1 MHFLLIQKTWRTVA
15 HHVASRIRPTSVRL
29 CISPDLSLPMVWG
42 YADCA
47 ADMSVPGPKCVLCRI
62 RMRPRGQKKRKIRA
76 LTRLFQLPYH
86 GEHVMNAQRTAALD
100 PNDAQLVVVA
110 NRLPLEPVYAD
121 IDKDTRI
128 ESWRLAPGGLVSA
141 LDAILRDRPA
151 LWIGSGDSVPDEEPG
166 CMRLAAVA
174 IPPVLAHD
182 YYEGFSNSAIW
193 PLYHDAVVTPEFHRH
208 HFEAYRKANELFADR
223 VAELADEGATVWVH
237 DYQLQLLPRMLR
249 ERRPDLTLGFF
260 LHIPFPPAELF
271 AQLPWRRQILQGLLG
286 SDLVGFQTHRD
297 ATNFLVACERVLGL
311 ANEGHGL
318 RIGDRRVRVEAFPI
332 GIDALSFS
340 ELAAQPEVQARAHEL
355 RAGLGDPDTL
365 ILGVDRLDYTKGID
379 IRLKA
384 FAELLESGRLDPTKT
399 VFVQVAVP
407 SRENVSEYQQIRD
420 EIELLVGRFNG
431 ALANFGSTPIHY
443 QRRVLER
450 AELVALYMAADIML
464 VTPLRDGMNLVCKEY
479 VATRNDDSGALI
491 LSEFAGAAAQLRD
504 AWLVNPHDT
513 AGVEQA
519 IADAVHASPHDRK
532 VRMQRMRDS
541 VFGLDAAAWATE
553 FLRTLH
559 MGQLNQVRENKD
571 RSSLPIRELATT
583 PHLLVCCDYDGTLA
597 PIVDDPSQARPLDE
611 AVAALRALSL
621 LPSTTVAVISGRAL
635 RDLAALS
642 RLPSEIHLV
651 GSHGWEVDQGL
662 VIDAQQRE
670 LLDRVIR
677 SCEVLVAEIPGA
689 HVETK
694 PGSIAVHVRRC
705 EPLVGN
711 ALIEDV
717 VRGPGQYPGV
727 LIRHGKAVI
736 ELSVVHT
743 QKADAVN
750 MLRHRVGATTIMFVG
765 DDVTD
770 ESVFTTLTGPDVGI
784 KVGDGDTAA
793 PWRVDSP
800 HSVAELLFDV
810 AGQRERWL
818 LGGHASPIE
827 DYALLSNRHS
837 VALLSPTGS
846 IDWLC
851 APEPGSPAVFARLIG
866 DDSSG
871 HFSVHPAHG
880 KRSLSQ
886 TYVPGTMT
894 VRTRWAGL
902 SVLDYMPIPA
912 ADDPNPVRIIRTV
925 RGDEPA
931 HITFAPR
938 PEFGSVS
945 TSFEVERDGLLVV
958 SGAEPIALY
967 SPGVDWHIT
976 EQGGQQ
982 IATAIVDPSER
993 DFLFDLRFASS
1004 DLSPIPQADAD
1015 LRQRS
1020 EQVWQDWLAECSL
1033 PGIRPDAEE
1042 RAALTV
1048 RALSHVPTGALLSAA
1063 STSLPEHIGGVR
1075 NWDTRYCWLR
1085 DAAIATRE
1093 LAEIGSMEEAEK
1105 FVHWLMSMKETLM
1118 SADRLHPVYAL
1129 SGQSMSSEAV
1139 LDALPGYAGSRPVRI
1154 GNAAQGQLQL
1164 DIFGQVLL
1172 LLDTLARIQD
1182 RVSDNQWLLTE
1193 QLADAITARW
1203 HESDHGIWQTRM
1215 QPRHHTHS
1223 RMMCWVGM
1231 DCALRIATR
1240 RGVDRP
1246 EWRNLQDSIENDIE
1260 TNGWNTIR
1268 SSYVAAYDLA
1278 EADAAVLQAFIEGYP
1293 APPDRMQR
1301 TIGFIEQQ
1309 LRRPS
1314 GVYRYR
1320 YDDGL
1325 PLGQGTMHVC
1335 SAWLAASHVDESSED
1350 EAMQMLDTML
1360 SAAGG
1365 TGLLP
1370 EQVDPKSRRGLG
1382 NHPHVLSQAG
1392 VLMLTRHIASRR
1404 RASH

>member
-1 MHFLLIQKTWRTVA
+1 VWRITHPGA
-15 HHVASRIRPTSVRL
+15 TSGRKLFTFGGPT
-29 CISPDLSLPMVWG
+29 G
-42 YADCA
+42 
-47 ADMSVPGPKCVLCRI
+47 G
-62 RMRPRGQKKRKIRA
+62 RA
-76 LTRLFQLPYH
+76 LLYH
-86 GEHVMNAQRTAALD
+86 GAYVMNSLRTLSASD
-100 PNDAQLVVVA
+100 PNDGQLVVVA

-121 IDKDTRI
+121 IEKDTRI
-128 ESWRLAPGGLVSA
+128 EGWRLAPGGLVSA
-141 LDAILRDRPA
+141 LDPVLRNRPA
-151 LWIGSGDSVPDEEPG
+151 LWIGSGESVPDEDLG
-166 CMRLAAVA
+166 AMHLASVS
-174 IPPVLAHD
+174 IPPEIAHD

-208 HFEAYRKANELFADR
+208 HFEAYRKANEIFAAK

-249 ERRPDLTLGFF
+249 ERRPDLTIGFF

-271 AQLPWRRQILQGLLG
+271 AQLPWRRQVLQGILG
-286 SDLVGFQTHRD
+286 SDLVGFQTRRD
-297 ATNFLVACERVLGL
+297 ATNFLNAGERILGVAS
-311 ANEGHGL
+311 EGHGL
-318 RIGDRRVRVEAFPI
+318 RVGDRRVRVDAFPI
-332 GIDALSFS
+332 GIDAISFS
-340 ELAAQPEVQARAHEL
+340 ELAAQPEVQARAKEL
-355 RAGLGDPDTL
+355 RAGLGDPETL

-384 FAELLESGRLDPTKT
+384 FAELLESERLDPTKT

-407 SRENVSEYQQIRD
+407 SRENVNEYQQIRD

-431 ALANFGSTPIHY
+431 ALASFGSTPIHY

-450 AELVALYMAADIML
+450 SELVALYLAADIML

-479 VATRNDDSGALI
+479 IATRNDDSGALI

-519 IADAVHASPHDRK
+519 IADAVQASPHDEQ
-532 VRMQRMRDS
+532 VRMQRMRES
-541 VFGLDAAAWATE
+541 VFEADATAWAQE

-559 MGQLNQVRENKD
+559 MGHVDQTRRRDDASNI
-571 RSSLPIRELATT
+571 PIRELATA

-621 LPSTTVAVISGRAL
+621 LPSTTVSVISGRAL

-662 VIDAQQRE
+662 VLDEQQRE
-670 LLDRVIR
+670 LLNLVIHE
-677 SCEVLVAEIPGA
+677 CERLIAEVPGA
-689 HVETK
+689 HLETK
-694 PGSIAVHVRRC
+694 PGSVAVHVRRC
-705 EPLVGN
+705 DAPVGK

-717 VRGPGQYPGV
+717 VRGPGQFPGV

-750 MLRHRVGATTIMFVG
+750 MLRHRVGATTIVFIG
-765 DDVTD
+765 DDITD
-770 ESVFTTLTGPDVGI
+770 ETVFTTLTGPDVGI
-784 KVGDGDTAA
+784 KVGEGETAA

-800 HSVAELLFDV
+800 NDVAQLLFDL

-851 APEPGSPAVFARLIG
+851 APEPGSPAIFARLVG

-871 HFSVHPAHG
+871 HFSVQPAHG

-902 SVLDYMPIPA
+902 SVLDYMPLA
-912 ADDPNPVRIIRTV
+912 TADDHVPVRVIRTV
-925 RGDEPA
+925 RGEEPA
-931 HITFAPR
+931 HVTFAPR

-945 TSFEVERDGLLVV
+945 TSFEIQRDGLLIV

-967 SPGVDWHIT
+967 SPGVEWTIT
-976 EQGGQQ
+976 EQAGQQ
-982 IATAIVDPSER
+982 VATAVVDPTER
-993 DFLFDLRFASS
+993 EFLFDLRFGSS
-1004 DLSPIPQADAD
+1004 DLSPIDEPPDD
-1015 LRQRS
+1015 LRKRT
-1020 EQVWQDWLAECSL
+1020 EQGWQDWLLRCTL
-1033 PGIRPDAEE
+1033 PGVRPDAEE
-1042 RAALTV
+1042 RAALTL
-1048 RALSHVPTGALLSAA
+1048 RALSHQPTGAVLSAA
-1063 STSLPEHIGGVR
+1063 STSLPERIGGVR
-1075 NWDTRYCWLR
+1075 NWDARYCWLR
-1085 DAAIATRE
+1085 DAALATRE
-1093 LAEIGSMEEAEK
+1093 LAEIGSMEEAEQ
-1105 FVHWLMSMKETLM
+1105 FVQWLMGMNETLM
-1118 SADRLHPVYAL
+1118 RADRLHPVYAL
-1129 SGQSMSSEAV
+1129 SGQTMSSEAV

-1154 GNAAQGQLQL
+1154 GNSAQGQLQL
-1164 DIFGQVLL
+1164 DIFGQVLI
-1172 LLDTLARIQD
+1172 LLDALARIRD
-1182 RVSDNQWLLTE
+1182 SVTDDDWLLTE
-1193 QLADAITARW
+1193 RLASAIAARW
-1203 HESDHGIWQTRM
+1203 DEADHGIWEIRLH
-1215 QPRHHTHS
+1215 PRQHTHS
-1223 RMMCWVGM
+1223 RMMCWVGI
-1231 DCALRIATR
+1231 DCARRIAAR
-1240 RGVDRP
+1240 RGQDRP
-1246 EWRNLQDSIENDIE
+1246 DWKTLQESIEADIE
-1260 TNGWNTIR
+1260 KNGWNVIR

-1278 EADAAVLQAFIEGYP
+1278 EADAAVLQAFVEGYP
-1293 APPDRMQR
+1293 APIERTQR
-1301 TIGFIEQQ
+1301 TISFVEQQ

-1335 SAWLAASHVDESSED
+1335 SAWLAATYAEANSDD
-1350 EAMQMLDTML
+1350 EALQILDTML
-1360 SAAGG
+1360 NAAGG

-1382 NHPHVLSQAG
+1382 NHPHVLSHTG
-1392 VLMLTRHIASRR
+1392 VLTLTRHIAARR
-1404 RASH
+1404 QRGN